1 MRKILAITLLL
12 AGCWLNVGAQT
23 NTPQKDSSPNQS
35 AAPQSDRGISQKAED
50 RIIKEVRHELVML
63 PNLSLW
69 DNLAYKVDGY
79 KVTLLGQV
87 RNASLKSEAENAVKH
102 IEGVE
107 QVDNQIQ
114 VLPPSP
120 NDDRIR
126 REVARAI
133 FGADRC
139 VAVSPSDTA
148 PALIALEAKF
158 ATHGV
163 VGIGGIAM
171 LTLGAL
177 LLVDGPIPEMRV
189 NLWTALAVSIPF
201 GLITV
206 FLMNVALRARRN
218 KITTGAQG
226 LVGETGIARTP
237 LLPDGKVFLHGE
249 IWDAVA
255 SSNIETGQRVVVRHL
270 DGLRLHVDPAS
281 AVPR

>member
-1 MRKILAITLLL
+1 
-12 AGCWLNVGAQT
+12 
-23 NTPQKDSSPNQS
+23 
-35 AAPQSDRGISQKAED
+35 
-50 RIIKEVRHELVML
+50 
-63 PNLSLW
+63 
-69 DNLAYKVDGY
+69 
-79 KVTLLGQV
+79 
-87 RNASLKSEAENAVKH
+87 
-102 IEGVE
+102 
-107 QVDNQIQ
+107 
-114 VLPPSP
+114 
-120 NDDRIR
+120 
-126 REVARAI
+126 
-133 FGADRC
+133 
-139 VAVSPSDTA
+139 
-148 PALIALEAKF
+148 
-158 ATHGV
+158 

-281 AVPR
+281 TVPR